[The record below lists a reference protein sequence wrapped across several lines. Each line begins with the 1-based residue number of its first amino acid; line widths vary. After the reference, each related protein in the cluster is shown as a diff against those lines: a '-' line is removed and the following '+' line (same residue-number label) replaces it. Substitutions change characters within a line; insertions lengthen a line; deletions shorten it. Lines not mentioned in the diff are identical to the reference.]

1 LTSVLYYWVC
11 NSEGHVSGMREISI
25 AVMDLVVI
33 SEQKEIL
40 DKIFIDLGTIIKCTL
55 KKWI

>member
-1 LTSVLYYWVC
+1 
-11 NSEGHVSGMREISI
+11 VSGMREISI